1 MKSFLR
7 EIESKFEELNE
18 KEDLDVDAIIQ
29 QLDTET
35 KVDIGNDTF
44 SLGNSSKN
52 FSRSFLLNPLPPS
65 RFEDY
70 VNSNFSEIEKEDLHS
85 IWNKYRAIIKEK
97 PQRWQDSDGD
107 GTWYEPG
114 EDVNE
119 VIKTDD
125 EQKALELQKQD
136 PEADIELTEDEI
148 DEMSTTGG
156 VPGYQTPNAFSTPA
170 QAKKKKK
177 MKYESVQK
185 AMDTKYEALIESYS
199 KFATGNPK
207 STPSQTV
214 NGTIKNVAKKLQ
226 EIEQL
231 VRYTSR
237 LKNESGIAGS
247 TFGTSTHNALNKIS
261 ERLLKISERIRSLG
275 E

>member
-1 MKSFLR
+1 MKSFLK
-7 EIESKFEELNE
+7 EIESKFKEINE
-18 KEDLDVDAIIQ
+18 RDWDEDGEQESPRDEYMGVKDKAIKKAMKKEDAKPDFLDLDDDG
-29 QLDTET
+29 DTE
-35 KVDIGNDTF
+35 
-44 SLGNSSKN
+44 
-52 FSRSFLLNPLPPS
+52 
-65 RFEDY
+65 EDM
-70 VNSNFSEIEKEDLHS
+70 KD
-85 IWNKYRAIIKEK
+85 AA
-97 PQRWQDSDGD
+97 
-107 GTWYEPG
+107 
-114 EDVNE
+114 NE

-125 EQKALELQKQD
+125 EQKALELQKKD
-136 PEADIELTEDEI
+136 PDADIELTEDEI

-156 VPGYQTPNAFSTPA
+156 VPGYQTPNAFSTRA

-185 AMDTKYEALIESYS
+185 AMDAKYAALIESYS
-199 KFATGNPK
+199 KFASGNPK
-207 STPSQTV
+207 STPTQTV
-214 NGTIKNVAKKLQ
+214 NGTIKEVAKKLQ

-247 TFGTSTHNALNKIS
+247 TYGKSTHNALNKIS